1 MTKERQEKISV
12 ALKIRLTSM
21 VMGAGKFRQLDEKE
35 LVELNDLQKSVAEFI
50 APKTISR
57 KVDNFSRYSQKIE
70 W

>member
-12 ALKIRLTSM
+12 ALKSRLKGM
-21 VMGAGKFRQLDEKE
+21 VMGLGKFRHLDEKE
-35 LVELNDLQKSVAEFI
+35 FAELNGLLETLEDFL